1 MGDEGHLPLV
11 SILNADVV
19 VSPSDIKFGEDLGI
33 FHLVD
38 EVLDQRE
45 GVGIFDSVHAGLLI
59 VLAGSKGVRSV
70 LLVNKE
76 EGSCLRGV
84 QGMYSS

>member
-45 GVGIFDSVHAGLLI
+45 GVGIFDSVGVDI
-59 VLAGSKGVRSV
+59 SVVLAWSEGVGSV
-70 LLVNKE
+70 LLIDEE
-76 EGSCLRGV
+76 EGCRLGGVRGT
-84 QGMYSS
+84 YPS